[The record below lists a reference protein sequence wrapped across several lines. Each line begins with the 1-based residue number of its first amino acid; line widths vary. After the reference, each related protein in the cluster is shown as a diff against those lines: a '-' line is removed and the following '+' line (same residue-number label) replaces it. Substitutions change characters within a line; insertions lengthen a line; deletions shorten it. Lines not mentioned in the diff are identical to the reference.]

1 MQDFKS
7 IIDSY
12 HPILYKIGRVYAS
25 DDEFDDLYQE
35 MLINLWKGLPNFK
48 GNSKISTWIY
58 RVVLNTALTFQRDK
72 KRKPS
77 GSVDFENFQ
86 NTWRSDEED
95 VSDKEHEIK
104 LLYNAIRMLKKDE
117 RSLILLYL
125 DEKSYD
131 EMADILGLTSTNV
144 GVKINRIKKKLY
156 NLLKESEDEK

>member
-25 DDEFDDLYQE
+25 EDEFDDLYQE
-35 MLINLWKGLPNFK
+35 MLVNLWKGLPNFQ

-72 KRKPS
+72 KRKPT
-77 GSVDFENFQ
+77 GNVDFESFQ
-86 NTWRSDEED
+86 NTWHSDDEQSGE
-95 VSDKEHEIK
+95 KEQEIK
-104 LLYNAIRMLKKDE
+104 QLYNAIRMLKKDE

-131 EMADILGLTSTNV
+131 EMAEILGLTSTNV

-156 NLLKESEDEK
+156 NLLKGAEDGK